1 MNASTFV
8 EVVASR
14 PLTVPLVAAVMPSRL
29 PACRFSGISG

>member
-8 EVVASR
+8 GVEASR
-14 PLTVPLVAAVMPSRL
+14 PLTVPEVAAVMPSKL